1 MLPLPPFSADIGNST
16 MAFLGGSIIGLYRAL
31 ESVRG
36 PKKQNGDLMR
46 MIVSS
51 GCSDKNRG

>member
-1 MLPLPPFSADIGNST
+1 